1 MITRRLSFSIIIA
14 VLLCIPTIAQRR
26 IKTPTGPRAVAVLEW
41 TPKGLRL
48 LPISLMLDGKYF
60 DATLYR
66 ANPVPMALD
75 QGNVYEVQHAG
86 DVIGDFTLMLAEQ
99 YPNGAWLGQGKWLSE
114 EERKKQEEAKAKA
127 SVKPAKPVEEEDAGP
142 PKLRRGGEK
151 KPEATPA
158 AAPAPSPQP
167 AAKPAPPQAEPPPLQ
182 ETSGDANRP
191 VLRRGKP
198 GEEQA
203 TKLGNEKIPMKVP
216 EKPPAGLAKV
226 QVAVSDAT
234 NTETRPYAWKWANAD
249 EEKKIRASIEKL
261 ALEAVRSYAAKTNGP
276 TPGALADVEI
286 HAFDL
291 EYNNSADVILS
302 ARVLPSSS
310 TPAKR
315 VGAKQTAPSPAAP
328 AGFEYYVTIVARE
341 DIYTGLGKTLTAVTD
356 SKHLDAF
363 PRMQLIDAVDAD
375 GNGGG
380 DLLFRRITDAGSAF
394 VLYRASGSRLD
405 EVLSVPEPKLD

>member
-14 VLLCIPTIAQRR
+14 VLLCIPSIAQRR

-66 ANPVPMALD
+66 ANPIPMALD
-75 QGNVYEVQHAG
+75 QGNVYEVQRAG
-86 DVIGDFTLMLAEQ
+86 DGIGDFTLMLAEQ

-127 SVKPAKPVEEEDAGP
+127 SVKPAKPVEEDTGP

-158 AAPAPSPQP
+158 TSPEP
-167 AAKPAPPQAEPPPLQ
+167 AAKPAPPAEPPPLQ
-182 ETSGDANRP
+182 EASSDANRP

-234 NTETRPYAWKWANAD
+234 NTESRPYAWKWANAD
-249 EEKKIRASIEKL
+249 EEKKIRTSIERL

-276 TPGALADVEI
+276 TPGKLADVEI

-291 EYNNSADVILS
+291 EYNNSAEVILS
-302 ARVLPSSS
+302 ARVLPTVAS
-310 TPAKR
+310 PVKR
-315 VGAKQTAPSPAAP
+315 VGAKQAIPVPAAP
-328 AGFEYYVTIVARE
+328 TGFEYYVTIVARE
-341 DIYTGLGKTLTAVTD
+341 DIYTELGKTMTVVTD
-356 SKHLDAF
+356 NKHLDAF

-380 DLLFRRITDAGSAF
+380 DLLFRRITDNGSAF